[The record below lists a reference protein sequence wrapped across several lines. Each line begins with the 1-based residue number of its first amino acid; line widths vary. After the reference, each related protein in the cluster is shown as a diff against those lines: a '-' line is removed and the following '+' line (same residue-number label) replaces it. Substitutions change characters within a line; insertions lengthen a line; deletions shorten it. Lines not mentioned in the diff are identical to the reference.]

1 MRSLII
7 PRLLRHASGI
17 KRREPFMPRVHSR
30 MFKKATV
37 SPARPGTPR
46 RAFPRRGRNEAHP
59 LRYVEPLSEARTKL
73 GKGRVL
79 ARLGIGGCKGF
90 FNILCHSLKEKR
102 R

>member
-46 RAFPRRGRNEAHP
+46 RAFPGVAAMRRT
-59 LRYVEPLSEARTKL
+59 RYDTLSL
-73 GKGRVL
+73 
-79 ARLGIGGCKGF
+79 
-90 FNILCHSLKEKR
+90 
-102 R
+102 